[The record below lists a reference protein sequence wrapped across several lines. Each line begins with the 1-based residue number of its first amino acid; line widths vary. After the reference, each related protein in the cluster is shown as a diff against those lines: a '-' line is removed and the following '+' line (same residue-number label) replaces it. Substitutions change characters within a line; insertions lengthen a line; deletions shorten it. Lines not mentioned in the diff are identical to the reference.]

1 MSEARMPKVAQ
12 PAAPD
17 DLVSFELPE
26 HHHVL
31 LTRAI
36 QRDLDATIS
45 FAASLRH
52 HGAPEIADRCDEE
65 VTVLLEIAEAF
76 DLPVHVGDA

>member
-1 MSEARMPKVAQ
+1 VPEEIGT
-12 PAAPD
+12 
-17 DLVSFELPE
+17 FELPE
-26 HHHVL
+26 RHHAL

-52 HGAPEIADRCDEE
+52 HGAPEIADQCDEE
-65 VTVLLEIAEAF
+65 VTAILEIAEAF
-76 DLPVHVGDA
+76 DLPIYVGED